1 MKLNNLTPVKLR
13 LVLISALLLLI
24 ALGVAAFIL
33 GNRMLAGVAQS
44 SQEAV
49 AKAEASNSSLQ
60 NLIETERRLKELSST
75 VDRADK
81 LVSESKRYLYQD
93 QIIKDINAYAN
104 EAGLKITNI
113 TFTDAKTTAVSG
125 AAAAPAVG
133 GGGAAPGGV
142 KSTTATVTLDTP
154 IKYKSMLTFIHLIE
168 QSLFR
173 MQVSQIGIS
182 KGNESDGPDSVVSDI
197 LTIEVYVR

>member
-1 MKLNNLTPVKLR
+1 MKLNSLTPVKLR

-125 AAAAPAVG
+125 AAAPAVG

>member
-125 AAAAPAVG
+125 AAAPAVG

>member
-24 ALGVAAFIL
+24 ALGIAAFIL

-125 AAAAPAVG
+125 AAAPAVG